1 MCPKYSNTHRVVRNV
16 LWCPITTCVASLYF
30 YSYWCF
36 HFKRACQNLEGRTL
50 SFPMLKKLK
59 GETHQI
65 SIPVVWFPSPSICI
79 MTHHQRFSIARS
91 YSHHPGCS
99 LQSCA
104 VGRIVPETVIA
115 LTVVVLLSFRPLTC
129 PHVPGDRRTRPH
141 PQPRTSHWFRQ
152 NCPSAQTRASSV
164 DSKWCVLVFLWPPMH
179 FDVLHRH
186 PHVFSHLY
194 RGNSLKKSANIE
206 DEHVQQSANNLCST
220 VDPLSWVAVHAINK
234 AVQVTR
240 GTQDDVKEEIFIGGN
255 FRFFFSFK
263 TFRMKFIYGVN
274 AKSAF

>member
-1 MCPKYSNTHRVVRNV
+1 
-16 LWCPITTCVASLYF
+16 
-30 YSYWCF
+30 
-36 HFKRACQNLEGRTL
+36 
-50 SFPMLKKLK
+50 
-59 GETHQI
+59 
-65 SIPVVWFPSPSICI
+65 

-104 VGRIVPETVIA
+104 VGRIVPETAIV
-115 LTVVVLLSFRPLTC
+115 LTVDVLLSCRPLTC
-129 PHVPGDRRTRPH
+129 PHEPGDRRTRPH

-152 NCPSAQTRASSV
+152 NGPSAQTRASSV

-206 DEHVQQSANNLCST
+206 DEHVQQSANNLCPI

-234 AVQVTR
+234 AVQVRR

-255 FRFFFSFK
+255 FRFFFSHSKPFAWSLFMGEMRRVRFK
-263 TFRMKFIYGVN
+263 RKRKVEGRGKGKGRGREKRKGNWKWSFGRNGK
-274 AKSAF
+274 KSQTP